1 MYATS
6 YFERRQLMMKRRFV
20 VVAVALFALVAFIGF
35 NLLTPGTARAQTTDD
50 CALTPTI
57 ASLTTCVEHAA
68 SQGLITSQGVANSL
82 LAELNAAQAAL
93 DRGQTSVAINN
104 LQAFIHEVQAQA
116 GKHIN
121 SMHAQHMVMHAQ
133 MVIQALGG

>member
-6 YFERRQLMMKRRFV
+6 YFERRQLMMKRLLV
-20 VVAVALFALVAFIGF
+20 IVALFALVAFIGF
-35 NLLTPGTARAQTTDD
+35 NLLTPGTVRAQTTGD

-57 ASLTTCVEHAA
+57 ASLTTCVEHAS
-68 SQGLITSQGVANSL
+68 SQGLITSQGVANRL
-82 LAELNAAQAAL
+82 LAKLNAAQAAL
-93 DRGQTSVAINN
+93 DRGQTSVAINE

-116 GKHIN
+116 GKHID

-133 MVIQALGG
+133 VVIQALGG

>member
-1 MYATS
+1 
-6 YFERRQLMMKRRFV
+6 MMKRRFV

-93 DRGQTSVAINN
+93 DRGQTSVAIND
-104 LQAFIHEVQAQA
+104 LQAFIYEVQAQA
-116 GKHIN
+116 GKHID

-133 MVIQALGG
+133 LVIQALGG